1 MSYIR
6 SFIAID
12 IPEETKA
19 KIGLFQERL
28 RKLPYPVRW
37 ENPSNFH
44 INLLFLGDV
53 REATLSR
60 ISAGLMSD
68 IKKIPFELATGH
80 LDYLYKRHGDSIIYI
95 SVEGDL
101 KKLKELKDQVARSV
115 ERTTKYDSP
124 SRFLPHITVGRI
136 KPYIGQQE
144 KKDILS
150 DVINFQPRRL
160 KTFTVQEI
168 RLMQTNFLED
178 TTHRYTTITKIPLGN
193 VVQLD

>member
-1 MSYIR
+1 MSYVR

-12 IPEETKA
+12 LPEETKA
-19 KIGLFQERL
+19 MIGLFQDRL

-53 REATLSR
+53 REATIGR
-60 ISAGLMSD
+60 ISVGLATD
-68 IKKIPFELATGH
+68 IKKGPFELATGH

-124 SRFLPHITVGRI
+124 SRFLPHITIGRI

-150 DVINFQPRRL
+150 DIINFQP
-160 KTFTVQEI
+160 KPFSPFVISEI
-168 RLMQTNFLED
+168 KVMQTNFLED
-178 TTHRYTTITKIPLGN
+178 TTHRYTTITKVALSSM
-193 VVQLD
+193 Q